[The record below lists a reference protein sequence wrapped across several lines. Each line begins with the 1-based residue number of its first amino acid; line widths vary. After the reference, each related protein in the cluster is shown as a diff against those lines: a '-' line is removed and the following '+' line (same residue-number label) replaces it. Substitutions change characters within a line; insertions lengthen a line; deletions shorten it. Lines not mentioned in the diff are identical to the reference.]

1 MFMPVIVV
9 VIMHMFMVMHFTVVM
24 PMFVIVY
31 VLMIMTVC
39 MSLFLICEKYIYVGS
54 CNRISLSGLKCDL
67 ISFQVQFF
75 QFRQELF
82 FICPK
87 INQSS
92 QRHISADSGRT
103 VKIQYLL

>member
-1 MFMPVIVV
+1 MCIPVIVV

-24 PMFVIVY
+24 LMSMIVH
-31 VLMIMTVC
+31 VLTIMTVC
-39 MSLFLICEKYIYVGS
+39 MVLFLFCENYIYMGS
-54 CNRISLSGLKCDL
+54 CNCISLSGLKCDL